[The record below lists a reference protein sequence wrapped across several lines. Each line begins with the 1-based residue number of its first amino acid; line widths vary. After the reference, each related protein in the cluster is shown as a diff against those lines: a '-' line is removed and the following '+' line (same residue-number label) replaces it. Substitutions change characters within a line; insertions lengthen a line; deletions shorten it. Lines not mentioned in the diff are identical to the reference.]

1 MTDHPIPADPCG
13 VTEPGGETDQG
24 IVTGLGKLARG
35 VGVADFDGDGVPVAL
50 VGGGGLLLQ
59 GDALDHLPV
68 HPHQEAGAY
77 LGVRLGDVV
86 PVGLGGGAG
95 VAHVVDGDV
104 CDLLHGL
111 SPAGGAVD
119 GDDLDIHPVGKGDGL
134 QVAHLT
140 RAQMGKAHGDDQS
153 GGKQK
158 KEGPAPL
165 AAATAAGGGPCDLC
179 FHGGNLLGY
188 LSCLC

>member
-1 MTDHPIPADPCG
+1 M
-13 VTEPGGETDQG
+13 
-24 IVTGLGKLARG
+24 
-35 VGVADFDGDGVPVAL
+35 
-50 VGGGGLLLQ
+50 
-59 GDALDHLPV
+59 
-68 HPHQEAGAY
+68 
-77 LGVRLGDVV
+77 
-86 PVGLGGGAG
+86 
-95 VAHVVDGDV
+95 DGDV

-140 RAQMGKAHGDDQS
+140 RAQLGKPTAMTQS

-165 AAATAAGGGPCDLC
+165 AAAGGGPCDLC
-179 FHGGNLLGY
+179 FHRGNLLGY
-188 LSCLC
+188 LNCLC